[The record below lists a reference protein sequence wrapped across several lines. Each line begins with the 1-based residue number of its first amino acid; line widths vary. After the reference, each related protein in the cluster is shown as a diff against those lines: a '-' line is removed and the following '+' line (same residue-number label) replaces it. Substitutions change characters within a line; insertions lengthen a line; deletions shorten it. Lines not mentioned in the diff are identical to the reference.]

1 MKHFFLLITFCVWTI
16 HAFAQSEDAEL
27 TSIQKAYEACI
38 SMRDAVGANDK
49 EAIRSAAS
57 NLGACD
63 TKEFNSLRSKSDE
76 ESINGHLLF
85 DEVFASA
92 LANGEDI
99 YQQADSIGRSR
110 LERGQTADGS
120 ILTKTC
126 FAKAGKTVKYTFP
139 SKGRQELAVV
149 AEAGGRVT
157 MKVHVTNKKGLN
169 KRYDDTTSVKMG
181 LPNRKTT
188 FMLPGD
194 CVNIV
199 ELEVI
204 NCCMKD
210 ISFVVISN

>member
-1 MKHFFLLITFCVWTI
+1 MFMKRFFLLMFFVII
-16 HAFAQSEDAEL
+16 AIQSYSQSKDTESTA
-27 TSIQKAYEACI
+27 IQKAYEACI

-110 LERGQTADGS
+110 LDRGQTADGS

-126 FAKAGKTVKYTFP
+126 FAKSGKTVKYTFP

-149 AEAGGRVT
+149 
-157 MKVHVTNKKGLN
+157 L
-169 KRYDDTTSVKMG
+169 
-181 LPNRKTT
+181 L
-188 FMLPGD
+188 
-194 CVNIV
+194 
-199 ELEVI
+199 
-204 NCCMKD
+204 
-210 ISFVVISN
+210 

>member
-92 LANGEDI
+92 WLMVKTFINKQILLVEVDW
-99 YQQADSIGRSR
+99 IGDK
-110 LERGQTADGS
+110 L
-120 ILTKTC
+120 LM
-126 FAKAGKTVKYTFP
+126 VP
-139 SKGRQELAVV
+139 S
-149 AEAGGRVT
+149 
-157 MKVHVTNKKGLN
+157 
-169 KRYDDTTSVKMG
+169 
-181 LPNRKTT
+181 
-188 FMLPGD
+188 
-194 CVNIV
+194 
-199 ELEVI
+199 
-204 NCCMKD
+204 
-210 ISFVVISN
+210 